1 MESGILPEEPEEVPS
16 EEVLNL
22 AKSLALKNIQ
32 TMLAYGNFV
41 IRKVRDLGVILDYSY
56 SISNTPRG
64 FTLVLRFDVAD
75 VNAEKLLKNRARV
88 KAIIRSGDIMKKIY
102 RTLIAQQQE
111 EEQQASQQSSEGG
124 GVISG

>member
-1 MESGILPEEPEEVPS
+1 MEGGILPEGTEEVPS

-41 IRKVRDLGVILDYSY
+41 IRRVRDLGVILDYSY

-124 GVISG
+124 GVSSG